1 MDQVGIEAPCLYAL
15 RVLARGVESAAEHVA
30 HAAEIARVVVAVA
43 QAKAQ
48 PAVQGQGVDQRLQV
62 VLAVRHRLGQLRWG
76 VAGQAVGF
84 VVEHVP
90 AAVVLVG
97 ERSEEH
103 TSELQSLMRNSY
115 AVFCLKT
122 KKKAKTNQAEQLDST
137 SNNVYNMS
145 DTTTKQKLKYTT

>member
-84 VVEHVP
+84 VV
-90 AAVVLVG
+90 
-97 ERSEEH
+97 RSEEH
-103 TSELQSLMRNSY
+103 TSELKSLMRIWY
-115 AVFCLKT
+115 
-122 KKKAKTNQAEQLDST
+122 
-137 SNNVYNMS
+137 
-145 DTTTKQKLKYTT
+145 